1 MTWHSVT
8 IPMDGLAS
16 LLTSIRSLGGTIT
29 SSRPQPSG
37 VCVTWT
43 TAATEDVDPG
53 RSGR

>member
-1 MTWHSVT
+1 MTWHSAT

-37 VCVTWT
+37 VGVTWT
-43 TAATEDVDPG
+43 TAVADPVDPD
-53 RSGR
+53 RSDR